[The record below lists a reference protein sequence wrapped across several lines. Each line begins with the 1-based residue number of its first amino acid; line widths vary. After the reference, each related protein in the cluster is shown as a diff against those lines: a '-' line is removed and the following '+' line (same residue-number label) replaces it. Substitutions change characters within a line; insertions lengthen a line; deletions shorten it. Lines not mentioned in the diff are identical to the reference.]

1 MISGYFFVICSS
13 VILNYLFELFS
24 INKVTKF
31 LSPLEDTKSPIDNV
45 LAKNGATPYHV
56 CYCVKNISKIVE
68 KLREAGFIP
77 IGAVAK
83 SEPLEGNVCFMF
95 SSDIGLIELIE
106 YPKTKN

>member
-1 MISGYFFVICSS
+1 MLAHYYPPPDQNAVSTLRLEV
-13 VILNYLFELFS
+13 
-24 INKVTKF
+24 